1 SIPCQ
6 VHGMPTPIVRW
17 FRIEG
22 ENNIPIHSS
31 SKIGLLADGSIRFSK
46 MAKNDEGLF
55 QCRAGNNI
63 GNAVSKIIRISRLP
77 KCGFTPSGAIFPTG
91 SEAVLRCEAS
101 GNPPMTVHWKR

>member
-1 SIPCQ
+1 PKWIVEPQDIALLENYPASIPCQ

-63 GNAVSKIIRISRLP
+63 GNAVSKIIRISVN
-77 KCGFTPSGAIFPTG
+77 G
-91 SEAVLRCEAS
+91 
-101 GNPPMTVHWKR
+101 